1 MTDAKTKAL
10 KKLLVHGGL
19 DKQINEINW
28 KDDLVILTDMAGQDH
43 CVDLPVGLSD
53 LPQLS
58 DSMITVQTARFDP
71 AKRQW
76 HSPAGK
82 IIQLT
87 EMEVKALSYLAE
99 QFPTPISGDQLLQH
113 VWGYG
118 TGVETH
124 TIETHIYRI
133 RQKIEENPTE
143 PAYLLTAGDGQGYY
157 LALTD
162 SGESAAEA
170 G

>member
-1 MTDAKTKAL
+1 
-10 KKLLVHGGL
+10 
-19 DKQINEINW
+19 
-28 KDDLVILTDMAGQDH
+28 
-43 CVDLPVGLSD
+43 
-53 LPQLS
+53 
-58 DSMITVQTARFDP
+58 
-71 AKRQW
+71 
-76 HSPAGK
+76 
-82 IIQLT
+82 
-87 EMEVKALSYLAE
+87 MEVKALSYLAE